1 MKVAGCISLLV
12 AMVLLIGAF
21 IDFQEDM
28 KEAPDRIRRDFADI
42 HDDAAFRHDMD
53 DADARKNSETIRAVV
68 GAAFLVAGLVLVTRR
83 GKPKPE
89 ENAIKA
95 DSEVIEA
102 TKRETDDS
110 RKCPFCAE
118 IIKREAV
125 VCRYCG
131 RDLPKSTE
139 DASAG

>member
-1 MKVAGCISLLV
+1 MKIVAGCISLLV

-21 IDFQEDM
+21 MDFQEDT
-28 KEAPDRIRRDFADI
+28 KEAPDRIRRDFSDM

-53 DADARKNSETIRAVV
+53 EADARKNSETIRAVV

-83 GKPKPE
+83 GKQKPDAAMQTDPEIAVSAKPE
-89 ENAIKA
+89 
-95 DSEVIEA
+95 SG
-102 TKRETDDS
+102 DS

-118 IIKREAV
+118 AIKREAV

-131 RDLPKSTE
+131 RDLP
-139 DASAG
+139 AAVA